1 MSLIDLRVIVA
12 GGGIGGLAAALLF
25 SRQGAD
31 VTLVER
37 VADPAEVGAGLLL
50 QPNGLAVL
58 KHLGLQSELDR
69 TGIATRGNAV
79 RRADGTA
86 ISEVT
91 VPDYGQGLDR
101 MIAVRRSA
109 LYTALLTQV
118 RGDGAIK
125 ALFGTTATGAER
137 TGTLTVATDPE
148 NETRELTADLV
159 IGADGIGSVVRAA
172 GEFGAVIDRT
182 RHRYLRAVV
191 DAGAD
196 GSTPEISGEYW
207 TSQGLFG
214 GTRIDADHLYF
225 YADVT
230 APQSSA
236 AIQARDLAAL
246 RSVWA
251 RALPL
256 GGDLFDRVPSFDDLL
271 LNDVSSV
278 RTDSWFDGRLVLL
291 GDAAHAMPPTAG
303 QGANSALV
311 DAAVLTLELA
321 DHQVDEALL
330 RYQQRR
336 KSAVTKVQRR
346 ATQLARLAEVRGSFT
361 RAARDAALGLLGR
374 LPGGTDRISRS
385 MQQEDPA
392 ALLTAL
398 QQLPARSTGQ
408 QR

>member
-1 MSLIDLRVIVA
+1 MSLNDLRVIVA
-12 GGGIGGLAAALLF
+12 GGGIGGLAAALLL
-25 SRQGAD
+25 SRQGAG

-58 KHLGLQSELDR
+58 NHLGLQSELDR
-69 TGIATRGNAV
+69 TGIAIRDNAV

-91 VPDYGQGLDR
+91 VPDYGRGLDR

-109 LYTALLTQV
+109 LYTALLSQV
-118 RGDGAIK
+118 RDDSAITSM
-125 ALFGTTATGAER
+125 FGTTAVDAER
-137 TGTLTVATDPE
+137 AGTLTVATDRE
-148 NETRELTADLV
+148 NETRVLTADLV
-159 IGADGIGSVVRAA
+159 IGADGIGSVVRGA

-191 DAGAD
+191 ASAD

-256 GGDLFDRVPSFDDLL
+256 AGELLDRVPSFDDLL

-278 RTDSWFDGRLVLL
+278 RAGSWFDGRLVLL

-311 DAAVLTLELA
+311 DAAVLTLELS
-321 DHQVDEALL
+321 DHPVDNALL

-336 KSAVTKVQRR
+336 RSAVTKVQRR

-361 RAARDAALGLLGR
+361 RAARDTALGLLGR
-374 LPGGTDRISRS
+374 LPGGADRISRS
-385 MQQEDPA
+385 LQQEDPA

-398 QQLPARSTGQ
+398 EQLPASSTGQ

>member
-1 MSLIDLRVIVA
+1 MSLNDLRVIVA
-12 GGGIGGLAAALLF
+12 GGGIGGLAAALLL
-25 SRQGAD
+25 SRQGAS

-58 KHLGLQSELDR
+58 NHLGLQSELDR
-69 TGIATRGNAV
+69 TGIAIRGNAV

-91 VPDYGQGLDR
+91 VPDYGRGLDR

-109 LYTALLTQV
+109 LYTALLSQV
-118 RGDGAIK
+118 RDDSAITSM
-125 ALFGTTATGAER
+125 FGTTAVDAER
-137 TGTLTVATDPE
+137 AGTLTVATDRE
-148 NETRELTADLV
+148 NETRVLTADLV
-159 IGADGIGSVVRAA
+159 IGADGIGSVVRGA

-191 DAGAD
+191 ASAD

-256 GGDLFDRVPSFDDLL
+256 AGELLDRVPSFDDLL

-278 RTDSWFDGRLVLL
+278 RAGSWFDGRLVLL

-311 DAAVLTLELA
+311 DAAVLTLELS
-321 DHQVDEALL
+321 DHPVDNALL

-336 KSAVTKVQRR
+336 RSAVTKVQRR

-361 RAARDAALGLLGR
+361 RAARDTALGLLGR
-374 LPGGTDRISRS
+374 LPGGADRISRS
-385 MQQEDPA
+385 LQQEDPA

-398 QQLPARSTGQ
+398 EQLPASSTGQ

>member
-1 MSLIDLRVIVA
+1 MSLNDLRVIVA
-12 GGGIGGLAAALLF
+12 GGGIGGLAAALLL
-25 SRQGAD
+25 SRQGAS

-58 KHLGLQSELDR
+58 NHLGLQSELDR
-69 TGIATRGNAV
+69 TGIAIRGNAV

-91 VPDYGQGLDR
+91 VPDYGRGLDR

-109 LYTALLTQV
+109 LYTALLSQV
-118 RGDGAIK
+118 RNDSAITS
-125 ALFGTTATGAER
+125 LFGTTAVGAER

-148 NETRELTADLV
+148 NETRVLTADLV

-191 DAGAD
+191 ASAD

-230 APQSSA
+230 APQSST

-256 GGDLFDRVPSFDDLL
+256 AGDLLDRVPSFDDLL
-271 LNDVSSV
+271 LNDVASV
-278 RTDSWFDGRLVLL
+278 RADSWFDGRLVLL

-311 DAAVLTLELA
+311 DAAVLTLELS
-321 DHQVDEALL
+321 DHPVDDALL

-336 KSAVTKVQRR
+336 RSAVTKVQRR

-361 RAARDAALGLLGR
+361 RAARDTALGLLGR
-374 LPGGTDRISRS
+374 LPGGADRISRS
-385 MQQEDPA
+385 LQQEDPA

-398 QQLPARSTGQ
+398 QQLPASSTGQ

>member
-1 MSLIDLRVIVA
+1 MSLNDLRVIVA
-12 GGGIGGLAAALLF
+12 GGGIGGLAAALLLG
-25 SRQGAD
+25 RQGAS

-58 KHLGLQSELDR
+58 NHLGLQSELDR
-69 TGIATRGNAV
+69 TGIVIRGNAV

-91 VPDYGQGLDR
+91 VPDYGRGLDR

-109 LYTALLTQV
+109 LYTALLSQV
-118 RGDGAIK
+118 RNDSAITS
-125 ALFGTTATGAER
+125 LFGTTAVGAER

-148 NETRELTADLV
+148 SETRELTADLV

-191 DAGAD
+191 ASAD

-230 APQSSA
+230 APQSST

-256 GGDLFDRVPSFDDLL
+256 AGDLLDRVPSFDDLL
-271 LNDVSSV
+271 LNDVASV
-278 RTDSWFDGRLVLL
+278 RADSWFDGRLVLL

-311 DAAVLTLELA
+311 DAAVLTLELS
-321 DHQVDEALL
+321 DHPVDDALL

-336 KSAVTKVQRR
+336 RSAVTKVQRR

-361 RAARDAALGLLGR
+361 RAARDTALGLLGR
-374 LPGGTDRISRS
+374 LPGGADRISRS
-385 MQQEDPA
+385 LQQEDPA

-398 QQLPARSTGQ
+398 EQLPASSTGQ

>member
-1 MSLIDLRVIVA
+1 MSLNDLRVIVA
-12 GGGIGGLAAALLF
+12 GGGIGGLAAALLL
-25 SRQGAD
+25 SRQGAS

-58 KHLGLQSELDR
+58 NHLGLQSELDR
-69 TGIATRGNAV
+69 TGIVIRGNAV

-91 VPDYGQGLDR
+91 VPDYGRGLDR

-109 LYTALLTQV
+109 LYTALLSQV
-118 RGDGAIK
+118 RNDSAITSM
-125 ALFGTTATGAER
+125 FGTTAVGAER

-159 IGADGIGSVVRAA
+159 IGADGIGSVVRGA

-191 DAGAD
+191 ASAD

-256 GGDLFDRVPSFDDLL
+256 
-271 LNDVSSV
+271 
-278 RTDSWFDGRLVLL
+278 
-291 GDAAHAMPPTAG
+291 AG
-303 QGANSALV
+303 
-311 DAAVLTLELA
+311 ELA
-321 DHQVDEALL
+321 
-330 RYQQRR
+330 RPG
-336 KSAVTKVQRR
+336 
-346 ATQLARLAEVRGSFT
+346 AEFR
-361 RAARDAALGLLGR
+361 
-374 LPGGTDRISRS
+374 
-385 MQQEDPA
+385 
-392 ALLTAL
+392 
-398 QQLPARSTGQ
+398 
-408 QR
+408 

>member
-1 MSLIDLRVIVA
+1 M
-12 GGGIGGLAAALLF
+12 
-25 SRQGAD
+25 
-31 VTLVER
+31 
-37 VADPAEVGAGLLL
+37 
-50 QPNGLAVL
+50 
-58 KHLGLQSELDR
+58 
-69 TGIATRGNAV
+69 
-79 RRADGTA
+79 
-86 ISEVT
+86 
-91 VPDYGQGLDR
+91 
-101 MIAVRRSA
+101 
-109 LYTALLTQV
+109 
-118 RGDGAIK
+118 
-125 ALFGTTATGAER
+125 FGTTAVDAER
-137 TGTLTVATDPE
+137 AGTLTVATDRE
-148 NETRELTADLV
+148 NETRVLTADLV
-159 IGADGIGSVVRAA
+159 IGADGIGSVVRGA

-191 DAGAD
+191 ASAD

-256 GGDLFDRVPSFDDLL
+256 AEELLDRVPSFDDLL

-278 RTDSWFDGRLVLL
+278 RTGSWFDGRLVLL

-311 DAAVLTLELA
+311 DAAVLTLELS
-321 DHQVDEALL
+321 DHPVDNALL

-336 KSAVTKVQRR
+336 RSAVTKVQRR

-361 RAARDAALGLLGR
+361 RAARDTALGLLGR
-374 LPGGTDRISRS
+374 LPGGADRISRS
-385 MQQEDPA
+385 LQQEDPA

-398 QQLPARSTGQ
+398 EQLPASSTGQ

>member
-1 MSLIDLRVIVA
+1 MSLNDLRVIVA
-12 GGGIGGLAAALLF
+12 GGGIGGLSAALLL
-25 SRQGAD
+25 SRQGAS

-58 KHLGLQSELDR
+58 NHLGLQSELDR
-69 TGIATRGNAV
+69 TGIAIRGNAV

-91 VPDYGQGLDR
+91 VPDYGRGLDR

-109 LYTALLTQV
+109 LYTALLSQV
-118 RGDGAIK
+118 RDDSAITSM
-125 ALFGTTATGAER
+125 FGTTAVDAER
-137 TGTLTVATDPE
+137 AGTLTVATDRE
-148 NETRELTADLV
+148 NETRVLTADLV
-159 IGADGIGSVVRAA
+159 IGADGIGSVVRGA

-191 DAGAD
+191 ASAD

-256 GGDLFDRVPSFDDLL
+256 AGELLDRVPSFDDLL

-278 RTDSWFDGRLVLL
+278 RAGSWFDGRLVLL

-311 DAAVLTLELA
+311 DAAVLTLELS
-321 DHQVDEALL
+321 DHPVDNALL

-336 KSAVTKVQRR
+336 RSAVTKVQRR

-361 RAARDAALGLLGR
+361 RAARDTALGLLGR
-374 LPGGTDRISRS
+374 LPGGADRISRS
-385 MQQEDPA
+385 LQQEDPA

-398 QQLPARSTGQ
+398 EQLPASSTGQ